1 MKSLRARIFALVAGV
16 TLLVWTSAAAWTFF
30 NTRADVRRVLD
41 RRLVEAANMVSSLV
55 GDLDTSGAVR
65 SPALSPAGSS
75 YSRQLSCQIWSLDGR
90 LIGRSSEAPAAPL
103 TTEKSGFSERNIDGE
118 RWRVYSLADPRRGI
132 RVLVG
137 DNLSVRKRLI
147 ADLMTGLLLP
157 SLLGIIG
164 LALLIWAAV
173 GKGLSPLREV
183 AHKLRHR
190 DPSDLAPLGVTEPS
204 TELQPVIRSIE
215 GLFERLEHL
224 RSNERHFIASAAHE
238 LQTPLAGLR
247 THAQIA
253 LLTKETSVR
262 ENSLQMIQRSVDRTS
277 RLVRQLLDLATEEA
291 AAERPTRDWLP
302 LHVAAR
308 TIQEELGPRLRQSE
322 VRLILTPTATS
333 SEFFMDE
340 SSLVLALRNLVE
352 NAINHS
358 PPNSEVTVDVVEEGD
373 RIAISVCDQ
382 GPGIPTGEIERVKDR
397 FVRGSREK
405 SQGSGLGL
413 SIVELAIARSD
424 GKLELQNM
432 PSGGLRASVIIPGS
446 YARLNAVAK
455 KDRP

>member
-1 MKSLRARIFALVAGV
+1 MVAGV

-55 GDLDTSGAVR
+55 GDLDTTGAAR
-65 SPALSPAGSS
+65 SPALSSAGGS

-103 TTEKSGFSERNIDGE
+103 TTEASGFSERNIDGE

-173 GKGLSPLREV
+173 GKGLSPLREI

-190 DPSDLAPLGVTEPS
+190 DPGDLAPLGVTEPS
-204 TELQPVIRSIE
+204 TELQPVIGSIE

-224 RSNERHFIASAAHE
+224 RSNEKHFIASAAHE

-253 LLTKETSVR
+253 LLTKEASVR
-262 ENSLQMIQRSVDRTS
+262 ENSLRMMQRSVDRTS
-277 RLVRQLLDLATEEA
+277 RLVRQLLDLATEDA
-291 AAERPTRDWLP
+291 AIERPIRDWLP
-302 LHVAAR
+302 LPVAAR
-308 TIQEELGPRLRQSE
+308 TIQEELGARLRHSE
-322 VRLILTPTATS
+322 VQLTLTPSAHR
-333 SEFFMDE
+333 SEFFIDE
-340 SSLVLALRNLVE
+340 GSLVLALRNLAE

-358 PPNSEVTVDVVEEGD
+358 PPGSVVNIDVVDEKD
-373 RIAISVCDQ
+373 SVVISVSDQ
-382 GPGIPTGEIERVKDR
+382 GPGIPAAEIERVKDR

-432 PSGGLRASVIIPGS
+432 PSGGLKASIIIPAL
-446 YARLNAVAK
+446 YARLNPLAQEAQ
-455 KDRP
+455 PISST